1 MLLSSNSSS
10 QTYCRSSW
18 ECKGSISV
26 SGSISAI
33 ESVLAAVDILDIS
46 YTLGSAVD
54 IVDIY

>member
-26 SGSISAI
+26 SGSFSAI
-33 ESVLAAVDILDIS
+33 ESILAAVDILDIS